1 MTKKK
6 LSVKLLTLLMLLSML
21 MQVIPA
27 YVVIIFANILLNI
40 DI

>member
-27 YVVIIFANILLNI
+27 YAYAQE
-40 DI
+40 DEGKM